1 MGGYSSSG
9 MGRYASSGDD
19 GYSSR
24 QTGQGAS
31 RASYYG
37 GRGGLGGRD
46 ESAGYGRAASGLGT
60 GAGQSGMGGAGE
72 GYASSD
78 DEHESGLRPSAT
90 VAQTSL
96 PREVAGAHKDARGLA
111 ANIEHLKEML
121 ASDKHAA
128 EPRVHE
134 AVKNVADHM
143 KQVEQRL
150 HDLKVRA
157 NSEAQ
162 SGFSRTTGPQA
173 VAAHS
178 LGSSCARCGYS
189 GASSRY

>member
-1 MGGYSSSG
+1 MCESHAQACVRQLHSQRTRAFPGCPRHDSADLLETLPYLRPRPSAAYRSSNRTSGAGRYSAGMGGYSSSG

-72 GYASSD
+72 GERASSYFLVSLL
-78 DEHESGLRPSAT
+78 ERRTNASMNPCRLRFE
-90 VAQTSL
+90 
-96 PREVAGAHKDARGLA
+96 R
-111 ANIEHLKEML
+111 
-121 ASDKHAA
+121 
-128 EPRVHE
+128 
-134 AVKNVADHM
+134 
-143 KQVEQRL
+143 
-150 HDLKVRA
+150 
-157 NSEAQ
+157 
-162 SGFSRTTGPQA
+162 
-173 VAAHS
+173 
-178 LGSSCARCGYS
+178 
-189 GASSRY
+189 